1 MKCIFKMWILDLEI
15 LDVIFLILVLQGVT
29 HIAHWCDEVSF
40 LTVSL
45 KGNPLCWNSNLSRFC
60 ESETEDKNYSQNSTN
75 TTSVCPAQACPPPY
89 EYSPTSP
96 IPCFC
101 ALPLFVGYRLKSPG
115 FSDFRPYRYEFEVFL
130 TSRLELSLYQLY
142 IDSFTW
148 EQGPRLGMHVKF
160 FPENNTRVFNR
171 SEIQRIFDIF
181 TSWKIHNP
189 DMFGPYE
196 FISFSLLG
204 FHKDGLSQN
213 PYLIY
218 FCDKAF
224 LMWELMLIYQLKNLE
239 LSSLIHLTYT
249 MKSSILKRQ
258 Y

>member
-29 HIAHWCDEVSF
+29 DIAHWCDEVSF

-45 KGNPLCWNSNLSRFC
+45 KGNPLCRDSNLAQFC
-60 ESETEDKNYSQNSTN
+60 ESETEDKNYSQNPTS

-96 IPCFC
+96 VACFC

-148 EQGPRLGMHVKF
+148 EEGPQLGMHLKF
-160 FPENNTRVFNR
+160 FPVYDAENNACL
-171 SEIQRIFDIF
+171 Q
-181 TSWKIHNP
+181 
-189 DMFGPYE
+189 
-196 FISFSLLG
+196 
-204 FHKDGLSQN
+204 
-213 PYLIY
+213 
-218 FCDKAF
+218 
-224 LMWELMLIYQLKNLE
+224 
-239 LSSLIHLTYT
+239 
-249 MKSSILKRQ
+249 
-258 Y
+258 